1 LIWRELSGTVSSV
14 SSGRLS
20 NDPGQLPRGPH
31 GLTRGAVVEN
41 QRQRLILAVP
51 AAVRDKGF
59 AALTVED
66 ISVRAGVS
74 RRTFYENY
82 RDAEE
87 CFLASYRQHA
97 QELLTVVMA
106 AAAAG
111 GDWQERAR
119 FALLA
124 MLRYLAERP
133 DLAHMALIE
142 VLAAG
147 PAALA
152 ERDQTAALLS
162 SMIGEEAVAVA
173 PEAPPRLLFEVIA
186 GAIVQLIYTRVLAG
200 ESERLEELLPTIMY
214 MVLVAMHG
222 PSSAAVKA
230 GLAPSEPVQG

>member
-1 LIWRELSGTVSSV
+1 
-14 SSGRLS
+14 
-20 NDPGQLPRGPH
+20 
-31 GLTRGAVVEN
+31 
-41 QRQRLILAVP
+41 
-51 AAVRDKGF
+51 
-59 AALTVED
+59 
-66 ISVRAGVS
+66 
-74 RRTFYENY
+74 
-82 RDAEE
+82 
-87 CFLASYRQHA
+87 
-97 QELLTVVMA
+97 VVMA

-111 GDWQERAR
+111 GDWRERAR

-133 DLAHMALIE
+133 DVAHMAMIE
-142 VLAAG
+142 AQAAG

-162 SMIGEEAVAVA
+162 SMIGEEALAVA

-222 PSSAAVKA
+222 PSSAAAQA
-230 GLAPSEPVQG
+230 GLASPESVQG